1 MSANEIKRIDARAL
15 KAQLHDGGEL
25 ALLDARE
32 ELPFGRR
39 HLLMA
44 SCVPLSRLELLV
56 DDLVPRRGARVV
68 WCDDGEGLAARA
80 AARMSA
86 LGYQDVGWLDGG
98 VAAWEAAGFRIY
110 SGVHVPSKAFAEV
123 VEHEAGTPWISAQDL
138 QALIDRKADIAI
150 YDSRSYEEYH
160 NNSIP
165 TAISVP
171 GAELVYRF
179 ADLTPSPDTTVI
191 VNCGGRT
198 RSIIGA
204 QSLINAGVRN
214 KVVSL
219 KDGTMAW
226 HLADLEVVHGATRR
240 PPEVS
245 AHGLQSALEAAAR
258 VAARCGIARI
268 DRRTLESWR
277 AEATRRTLYVLDVR
291 SPEEYEAGHL
301 RGARSA
307 PGGQLVQETDS
318 HVATW
323 GARVVLVDDNG
334 VRATMTASWLKQ
346 MGWPDV
352 AVLVA
357 GPADGDWVT
366 GRHVPRVLGLE
377 ATSAPAIDAMDLRD
391 RLAAGEVVVIDLDLS
406 RRYALGPYS
415 RRLVCDPVAPWRHPG
430 ESPGR
435 SGDRADLGGRRA
447 GGAGGGRASG
457 GRVGAGDDPHGGHAG
472 LDPGGIAARDRD
484 HPHGR
489 PGRRRLPLAA
499 RARSEPGRRD
509 ARVPDLGDQPGQRY
523 GQGRRSPLPRGRRLR
538 RDPTMW
544 VDDACAVAPGVRVAR
559 AHRVPAAGHQRREA
573 CSRTGSCT
581 TAEIL
586 LTPASPLH
594 PVSRAHI
601 DWHQCEVRMNTSIV
615 LVDR

>member
-1 MSANEIKRIDARAL
+1 VSGNKIKRIDAQAL

-32 ELPFGRR
+32 ELPFGKR

-56 DDLVPRRGARVV
+56 DNLVPRRGARVI

-80 AARMSA
+80 AKRMSA
-86 LGYQDVGWLDGG
+86 LGYHDVACLDGG
-98 VAAWEAAGFRIY
+98 LAAWEAAGFRIY

-123 VEHEAGTPWISAQDL
+123 VEHEAGTPWISVQDL

-226 HLADLEVVHGATRR
+226 HLAGLDVVHGATRK

-245 AHGLQSALEAAAR
+245 AHGLQSASEAAAQ
-258 VAARCGIARI
+258 VAARCGITRI
-268 DRRTLESWR
+268 DKSTLQSWR
-277 AEATRRTLYVLDVR
+277 AEAAQRSLYVLDVR

-318 HVATW
+318 HIATW

-346 MGWPDV
+346 MGWTDV
-352 AVLVA
+352 AVLAA
-357 GPADGDWVT
+357 GAADGDWET
-366 GRHVPRVLGLE
+366 GPYVPRVPGLE
-377 ATSAPAIDAMDLRD
+377 AASAPQIDAMDLRD
-391 RLAAGEVVVIDLDLS
+391 RLAAGKVTVVDLNLS
-406 RRYALGPYS
+406 TRYALGHIPGAWFAIRS
-415 RRLVCDPVAPWRHPG
+415 RLGVALASLPSHQPIVLTSPDGALAVLAAPELQAVASVPVMALV
-430 ESPGR
+430 
-435 SGDRADLGGRRA
+435 GGTQA
-447 GGAGGGRASG
+447 WIA
-457 GRVGAGDDPHGGHAG
+457 AG
-472 LDPGGIAARDRD
+472 LPLEKGATRMADQPDDVFLSPRERGQNREDAMREYLTWEINLVNDMARDDD
-484 HPHGR
+484 HR
-489 PGRRRLPLAA
+489 FRIA
-499 RARSEPGRRD
+499 
-509 ARVPDLGDQPGQRY
+509 
-523 GQGRRSPLPRGRRLR
+523 
-538 RDPTMW
+538 T
-544 VDDACAVAPGVRVAR
+544 
-559 AHRVPAAGHQRREA
+559 
-573 CSRTGSCT
+573 
-581 TAEIL
+581 
-586 LTPASPLH
+586 
-594 PVSRAHI
+594 
-601 DWHQCEVRMNTSIV
+601 
-615 LVDR
+615 

>member
-1 MSANEIKRIDARAL
+1 VPDSKIKRIDARAL

-32 ELPFGRR
+32 EWPFGKR
-39 HLLMA
+39 HLLMT
-44 SCVPLSRLELLV
+44 SCIPLSRLELMV
-56 DDLVPRRGARVV
+56 DDLVPRRGTRVV

-80 AARMSA
+80 AERMSA
-86 LGYQDVGWLDGG
+86 LGYDDVAWLDGG
-98 VAAWEAAGFRIY
+98 IAVWEAAGFRVY

-123 VEHEAGTPWISAQDL
+123 VEHEAGTPWISVEDL

-150 YDSRSYEEYH
+150 YDSRSFEEYH

-179 ADLTPSPDTTVI
+179 ADLMPSPDTTVI

-226 HLADLEVVHGATRR
+226 HLAGLEVVHGATRK

-245 AHGLQSALEAAAR
+245 AHGLQSAGEAVVR

-268 DRRTLESWR
+268 DKRTLESWR
-277 AEATRRTLYVLDVR
+277 AEAARRNLYILDVR

-318 HVATW
+318 HMAIW

-346 MGWPDV
+346 MGWTDI
-352 AVLVA
+352 AVLAA
-357 GPADGDWVT
+357 GPADGDWET
-366 GRHVPRVLGLE
+366 GPHVPRVLGLE
-377 ATSAPAIDAMDLRD
+377 AASAPHIDALDLRD
-391 RLAAGEVVVIDLDLS
+391 RLAAGKGTVIDLNLS
-406 RRYALGPYS
+406 TRYALGHIPGAWFAIRS
-415 RRLVCDPVAPWRHPG
+415 RLGAALATLPSHQAIVLTSPDGALAALAAVELQAAGSVPVMTLA
-430 ESPGR
+430 
-435 SGDRADLGGRRA
+435 GGTQAWVRA
-447 GGAGGGRASG
+447 G
-457 GRVGAGDDPHGGHAG
+457 
-472 LDPGGIAARDRD
+472 
-484 HPHGR
+484 
-489 PGRRRLPLAA
+489 LPLETGTTRMTDQADDVFLSP
-499 RARSEPGRRD
+499 RERGQNRED
-509 ARVPDLGDQPGQRY
+509 AMREYLTWEINLVND
-523 GQGRRSPLPRGRRLR
+523 
-538 RDPTMW
+538 MAE
-544 VDDACAVAPGVRVAR
+544 DDD
-559 AHRVPAAGHQRREA
+559 HRFRIIA
-573 CSRTGSCT
+573 
-581 TAEIL
+581 
-586 LTPASPLH
+586 
-594 PVSRAHI
+594 
-601 DWHQCEVRMNTSIV
+601 
-615 LVDR
+615 